1 MTGERRSG
9 GWRSE
14 TVLAAIVTGAAAVV
28 VAVVGLL
35 GGFGGGADG
44 GDPTVSPV
52 PEPTISIR
60 ETTFGTGGAGTVTIR
75 VAGITSA
82 FRSGDRLYAIARPP
96 AVKRWWVSD
105 PVVPLIGGEWVALI
119 QASPNDGE
127 QLTVSAVRVPAE
139 ELVGAVPP
147 TPTAPGG
154 PPTTPAPT
162 TATNSSTLSPG
173 GPSRGE
179 RIQRELRA
187 SGQEARSVDGFS
199 APVTVVAPSPVT
211 G

>member
-14 TVLAAIVTGAAAVV
+14 TVLAAMVTGAAAVV
-28 VAVVGLL
+28 VAIVGLL
-35 GGFGGGADG
+35 GGFGGGGDDG
-44 GDPTVSPV
+44 TTPTVSPD

-60 ETTFGTGGAGTVTIR
+60 ETTFAAGGAGTVTIR

-105 PVVPLIGGEWVALI
+105 PVVPLIGGDWVALI
-119 QASPNDGE
+119 EASPNDGE
-127 QLTVSAVRVPAE
+127 QLTVSAVRIPAE
-139 ELVGAVPP
+139 DFGGAVP
-147 TPTAPGG
+147 TVTTAPGT
-154 PPTTPAPT
+154 PPTPAASGPT
-162 TATNSSTLSPG
+162 ETSPTSPPG

-179 RIQRELRA
+179 RIEAELRA
-187 SGQEARSVDGFS
+187 SGEDADSVEASS
-199 APVTVVAPSPVT
+199 APVTVVAPSR
-211 G
+211 